1 MDRRLPL
8 PAANCLLFPRN
19 AEGGTRTPTGCR
31 PLHPECSASTNST
44 TSARRETYRRT
55 DTQVNAESSSLGTV
69 TKAPKD
75 QTIVPIARN
84 KRARHDYEILET
96 WEAGLVLTGTEV
108 KSLRDGR
115 AQIGDAYAV
124 VKDGE
129 LWLLN
134 AHIAPYDQGNI
145 WNHDPVRTRKLLL
158 HQKEIRSLIGAVER
172 KGLTLVALE
181 LYFKH
186 GRAKVRI
193 GLARGKQQ
201 HDKRADLKARED
213 AREMQ
218 RALRAR

>member
-1 MDRRLPL
+1 MTK
-8 PAANCLLFPRN
+8 PAPDA
-19 AEGGTRTPTGCR
+19 TV
-31 PLHPECSASTNST
+31 
-44 TSARRETYRRT
+44 ET
-55 DTQVNAESSSLGTV
+55 V
-69 TKAPKD
+69 
-75 QTIVPIARN
+75 ARN

-108 KSLRDGR
+108 KSLRAGR

-124 VKDGE
+124 VQGGE

-145 WNHDPVRTRKLLL
+145 YNHDPTRTRKLLL
-158 HQKEIRSLIGAVER
+158 HAKEIRHLVGAVER

-193 GLARGKQQ
+193 GLARGKQL
-201 HDKRADLKARED
+201 HDKRAELKARAD

>member
-1 MDRRLPL
+1 MTK
-8 PAANCLLFPRN
+8 PAPDA
-19 AEGGTRTPTGCR
+19 AV
-31 PLHPECSASTNST
+31 
-44 TSARRETYRRT
+44 ET
-55 DTQVNAESSSLGTV
+55 
-69 TKAPKD
+69 
-75 QTIVPIARN
+75 IARN

-108 KSLRDGR
+108 KSLRAGR

-145 WNHDPVRTRKLLL
+145 YNHDPTRTRKLLL
-158 HQKEIRSLIGAVER
+158 HGKEIRHLVGAVER

-181 LYFKH
+181 LYFTH

-193 GLARGKQQ
+193 GLARGKQL
-201 HDKRADLKARED
+201 HDKRADLKARVDE
-213 AREMQ
+213 REMQ